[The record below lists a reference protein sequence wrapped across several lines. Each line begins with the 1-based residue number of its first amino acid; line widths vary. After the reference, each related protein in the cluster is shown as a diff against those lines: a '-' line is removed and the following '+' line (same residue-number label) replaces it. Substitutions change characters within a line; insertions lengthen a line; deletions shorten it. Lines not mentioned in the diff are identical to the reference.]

1 MTVSAKRV
9 SICALGAS
17 VRRRADVTTF
27 NEIAAVLAIFVVSE
41 GETGL
46 AGKAVIG
53 GWTEKAALHEVG
65 TGLTILIDSH
75 HIFVSTDTFFVFV

>member
-53 GWTEKAALHEVG
+53 G
-65 TGLTILIDSH
+65 
-75 HIFVSTDTFFVFV
+75 